1 MHEKLQKVS
10 FSIVSSL
17 IIGGLIIAIIVV
29 ASNIGNVGTDSGLKT
44 FLVGNGLC
52 DDVTNTNVFEFD
64 GGDCCLQNT
73 IKGDCISCICYEI
86 GESLI
91 VESTQSTT
99 TNLIT
104 TTVLN
109 ISSKHHNDQRICANN
124 NLANNNRL
132 AWTMQK

>member
-17 IIGGLIIAIIVV
+17 IIGGLIIAIIVT
-29 ASNIGNVGTDSGLKT
+29 ASTIGDVGTDKGDTDSGLKA

-64 GGDCCLQNT
+64 GGDCCLQST

-91 VESTQSTT
+91 TESTENIQSTT

-109 ISSKHHNDQRICANN
+109 ITTTTITEYVQTKFG
-124 NLANNNRL
+124 
-132 AWTMQK
+132 K

>member
-17 IIGGLIIAIIVV
+17 IIGGLIIAIIVT
-29 ASNIGNVGTDSGLKT
+29 ASTIGDVGTDKGDTDSGLKT

-64 GGDCCLQNT
+64 GGDCCLQST

-109 ISSKHHNDQRICANN
+109 ISTATITEYVQTTTLPMTTD
-124 NLANNNRL
+124 
-132 AWTMQK
+132 